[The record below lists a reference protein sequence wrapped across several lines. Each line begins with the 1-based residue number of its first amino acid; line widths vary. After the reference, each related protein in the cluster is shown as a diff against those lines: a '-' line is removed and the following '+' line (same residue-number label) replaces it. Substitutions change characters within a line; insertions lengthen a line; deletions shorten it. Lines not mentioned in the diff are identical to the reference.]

1 MIFDKRVKNKQ
12 GEGEISLQQID
23 QWNRKESL
31 EINPCAYGQLIY
43 NKGGKNIQS
52 RKDSLFNKWYWENC
66 TATCIKKNRI
76 RTFSNTIYT
85 KSKCIKNL
93 NTRPGTISS

>member
-31 EINPCAYGQLIY
+31 EINPCTSGQLIY
-43 NKGGKNIQS
+43 NK
-52 RKDSLFNKWYWENC
+52 
-66 TATCIKKNRI
+66 
-76 RTFSNTIYT
+76 
-85 KSKCIKNL
+85 
-93 NTRPGTISS
+93 